1 MIYNDPSFF
10 IVITWF
16 DMWLFLRYFSWQWS
30 QKGWGF
36 RTPFWEHSRC
46 HCWRLFQEVVVILKG
61 AVDRGLLSPWSS
73 SCCTGVAGEVGWR
86 VARQIGA
93 GIDDNHHS
101 VLTGKDNRSWL
112 IFQVYFQGTYHLCRC
127 YNPGFQRW
135 YCTCTCSMLRSQSC
149 DLAALQS
156 IQICVMS
163 PRLPTS
169 LLDPTTREKS
179 PRIRW
184 SFSSG

>member
-10 IVITWF
+10 IVLDLTC
-16 DMWLFLRYFSWQWS
+16 DS
-30 QKGWGF
+30 
-36 RTPFWEHSRC
+36 FWDIFHDNEGRKDEDFEHHFENTHVAIAGVCSRK
-46 HCWRLFQEVVVILKG
+46 L
-61 AVDRGLLSPWSS
+61 SS
-73 SCCTGVAGEVGWR
+73 SLKVPLTVAFSAPGVHHAARVLLGKLGGELHDKLEQESMTTITVSWPEKTTGVGWYFRCISKAPITFVG
-86 VARQIGA
+86 AI
-93 GIDDNHHS
+93 IY
-101 VLTGKDNRSWL
+101 
-112 IFQVYFQGTYHLCRC
+112 I
-127 YNPGFQRW
+127 GFQRW
-135 YCTCTCSMLRSQSC
+135 YCTCSMLRSQSC